1 MKNQFKNIITAVLAF
16 TVAVSA
22 AACTGAD
29 TSTVSSETASEAA
42 AAVIK
47 VGANITP
54 HAEILEQA
62 KPILAEKGITLEI
75 VQLED
80 SVTPNT
86 GVIEGSLDANY
97 FQHVPYLEQFNSENG
112 SDLVS
117 IGAIHY
123 EPFGI
128 YAGKTN
134 DLSKLEDGAVVA
146 VPNNVTNEA
155 RALLLL
161 DDLGYIKLDPNAGI
175 AATPADITDNPKNIS
190 FKEVE
195 AAQVPNV
202 LQDVDYAI
210 INSNY
215 AIEAGINPV
224 KDSLGI
230 EGSASAYGNVL
241 VVKEGSE
248 NEPKILA
255 LKAALESQQVVD
267 FINEKYD
274 GAVVSVVENPTDGY
288 SADIDYGKLKG
299 ETITVAA
306 SPTPHAEILAVVA
319 DILKEKDITVD
330 IKEYTDY
337 VQPNNVVD
345 SGEIDA
351 NYFQHIPYLDDFNAE
366 NGTKLVSVSTIH
378 VEPLGLYGGKQS
390 TTDALK

>member
-1 MKNQFKNIITAVLAF
+1 MKNQFKKIITVALAF

-54 HAEILEQA
+54 HSEILEQA

-97 FQHVPYLEQFNSENG
+97 FQHIPYLEQFNSENG

-128 YAGKTN
+128 YAGKTD

-161 DDLGYIKLDPNAGI
+161 AQEGIISLKEEAGVNA
-175 AATPADITDNPKNIS
+175 TVEDITDNPKNIE
-190 FKEVE
+190 FKELAPEQLVS
-195 AAQVPNV
+195 ALP
-202 LQDVDYAI
+202 DVDIAV
-210 INSNY
+210 INGNY
-215 AIEAGINPV
+215 AIEGGLHVSQALAVEANDGV
-224 KDSLGI
+224 
-230 EGSASAYGNVL
+230 AAVTYGNIIATSPDKADDESLKTLVEVL
-241 VVKEGSE
+241 QSDEIS
-248 NEPKILA
+248 
-255 LKAALESQQVVD
+255 S
-267 FINEKYD
+267 FIRDKYD
-274 GAVVSVVENPTDGY
+274 GAVV
-288 SADIDYGKLKG
+288 
-299 ETITVAA
+299 
-306 SPTPHAEILAVVA
+306 
-319 DILKEKDITVD
+319 
-330 IKEYTDY
+330 
-337 VQPNNVVD
+337 
-345 SGEIDA
+345 
-351 NYFQHIPYLDDFNAE
+351 
-366 NGTKLVSVSTIH
+366 
-378 VEPLGLYGGKQS
+378 PLN
-390 TTDALK
+390 

>member
-161 DDLGYIKLDPNAGI
+161 AQEGIISLKEEAGVNA
-175 AATPADITDNPKNIS
+175 TVEDITDNPKNIE
-190 FKEVE
+190 FKELAPEQLVS
-195 AAQVPNV
+195 ALP
-202 LQDVDYAI
+202 DVDIAV
-210 INSNY
+210 INGNY
-215 AIEAGINPV
+215 AIEGGLHVSQALAVEANDGV
-224 KDSLGI
+224 
-230 EGSASAYGNVL
+230 AAVTYGNIIATSPDKADDESLKTLVEVL
-241 VVKEGSE
+241 QSDEIS
-248 NEPKILA
+248 N
-255 LKAALESQQVVD
+255 
-267 FINEKYD
+267 FIKDKYD
-274 GAVVSVVENPTDGY
+274 GAVV
-288 SADIDYGKLKG
+288 
-299 ETITVAA
+299 
-306 SPTPHAEILAVVA
+306 
-319 DILKEKDITVD
+319 
-330 IKEYTDY
+330 
-337 VQPNNVVD
+337 
-345 SGEIDA
+345 
-351 NYFQHIPYLDDFNAE
+351 
-366 NGTKLVSVSTIH
+366 
-378 VEPLGLYGGKQS
+378 PLN
-390 TTDALK
+390 